1 MITCFDPTGASP
13 PSIGG
18 LLLCP
23 RLGAVGI
30 GGRAGEDTGPY
41 GGAFYRGFPGDGH
54 GAPGLPRPAGGHRTW
69 FVKTGVGSHI
79 VRPSFPGAVGV
90 GRAGGHRP
98 PLHTVY
104 RQARRRLRHRASAT
118 IFKFR
123 RQVAA
128 RRAERQR
135 RFIARLKTGRY
146 SQDTF
151 CFARATAAAFEA
163 AH

>member
-54 GAPGLPRPAGGHRTW
+54 GAPGSSRPTGLGHRTW
-69 FVKTGVGSHI
+69 FVKTLGHRTWFVKAGVGAHS
-79 VRPSFPGAVGV
+79 VRPSFSGAVGV
-90 GRAGGHRP
+90 GRAGAQCA

-104 RQARRRLRHRASAT
+104 R
-118 IFKFR
+118 
-123 RQVAA
+123 
-128 RRAERQR
+128 
-135 RFIARLKTGRY
+135 
-146 SQDTF
+146 
-151 CFARATAAAFEA
+151 
-163 AH
+163 